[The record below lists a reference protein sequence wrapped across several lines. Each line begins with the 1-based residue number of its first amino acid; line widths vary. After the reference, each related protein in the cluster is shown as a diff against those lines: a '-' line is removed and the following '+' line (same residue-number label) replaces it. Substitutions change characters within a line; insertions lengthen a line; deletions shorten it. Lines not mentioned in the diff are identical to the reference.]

1 VDLGSMTSM
10 SSHEHSE
17 LLSLAVHEFRTPVT
31 VLAGW
36 TKMLVNEQLGEVSE
50 KQRNALIEVQ
60 QQCGRLSVLLKE
72 LAELA
77 ELIGPDRQAL
87 TRDEIPVAALISE
100 ATGRLEPEGG
110 GAVAQRGTPEGL
122 TVRGDRKRLAS
133 ALGALIKAVVREQ
146 GGATDVAVDVATR
159 QHEGSSF
166 AAIAVGRV
174 GAVESQNGGPDTRFN
189 EYPGGIGLGLPIARR
204 VIEQAGGRI
213 WSSAEGKQL
222 GVVTVLLPL
231 KESLS

>member
-1 VDLGSMTSM
+1 MGVM
-10 SSHEHSE
+10 SRREHSE

-36 TKMLVNEQLGEVSE
+36 TKMLVNEQLGPVSE
-50 KQRNALIEVQ
+50 RQKKALVEVQ

-77 ELIGPDRQAL
+77 ELVDPEHQPL
-87 TRDEIPVAALISE
+87 TRDEIPVAALLNE
-100 ATGRLEPEGG
+100 ATARLDA
-110 GAVAQRGTPEGL
+110 GAGVAQTGKPEGL
-122 TVRGDRKRLAS
+122 TVQGDRRRLPT
-133 ALGALIKAVVREQ
+133 ALGALIRAVVREQ
-146 GGATDVAVDVATR
+146 GGASDVAVDVATR
-159 QHEGSSF
+159 QQDGNRF
-166 AAIAVGRV
+166 AAIAVGRA
-174 GAVESQNGGPDTRFN
+174 GTLQSKNGGPDARFN

-231 KESLS
+231 KEFLS